1 MKKYLLKNDD
11 VIAIVIDDVTAFVN
25 GYNIVLTTIMRKS
38 LIYGGRS
45 RRALLNN
52 LGFELAI

>member
-11 VIAIVIDDVTAFVN
+11 VIAIVIDDFTAFVK

-38 LIYGGRS
+38 NL
-45 RRALLNN
+45 RRKVKKSIV
-52 LGFELAI
+52 E